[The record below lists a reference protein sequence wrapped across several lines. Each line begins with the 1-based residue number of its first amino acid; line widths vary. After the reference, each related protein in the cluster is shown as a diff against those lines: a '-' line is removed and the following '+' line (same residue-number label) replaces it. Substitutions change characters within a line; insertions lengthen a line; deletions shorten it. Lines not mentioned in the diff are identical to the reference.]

1 MTHEYRLTVVT
12 CVSCESKV
20 KTSILSINNIFDVE
34 ISKDKN
40 YIIIT
45 MDKIIAT

>member
-1 MTHEYRLTVVT
+1 MTHTYRLTGVT

-20 KTSILSINNIFDVE
+20 KSSLLSINNISDVE
-34 ISKDKN
+34 ISKDKI